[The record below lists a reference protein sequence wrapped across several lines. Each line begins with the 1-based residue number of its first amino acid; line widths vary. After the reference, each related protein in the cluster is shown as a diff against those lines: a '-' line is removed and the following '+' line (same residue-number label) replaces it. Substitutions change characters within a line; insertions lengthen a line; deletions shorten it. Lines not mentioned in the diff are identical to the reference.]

1 MAKKTVSKEPIKLA
15 PIKVKS
21 ITKPTK
27 KGEIP
32 TIMVEGNCAE
42 QYNEYHAI
50 EEDAKGQQKELKRVM
65 TPEAITELFK
75 RNSEKPWEAISSV
88 KLQDETDSV
97 TRITFMAKY
106 SDVQPVVVEAL
117 FNVIKTVK
125 GEKPN
130 VNDYFCRTMV
140 GEFNNDVFLNAEGRF
155 DQKRY
160 DAIMKAL
167 ADVCREE
174 GIQATPLA
182 TKEVVRPLPD
192 FHNRRWMDF
201 GPKTNEQITA
211 VVPNQ
216 INFYSCPKA
225 GDASEEGNGK

>member
-1 MAKKTVSKEPIKLA
+1 MAKKTATKEPVKLE

-21 ITKPTK
+21 IAKPTK

-32 TIMVEGNCAE
+32 TILVEGNCAE

-65 TPEAITELFK
+65 TPEAIHELFS
-75 RNSEKPWEAISSV
+75 RNSEKPWEPISSV

-106 SDVQPVVVEAL
+106 SDVQPAVVEAL
-117 FNVIKTVK
+117 FDAIKTTK
-125 GEKPN
+125 GVKPN
-130 VNDYFCRTMV
+130 VNDYFCKTMV
-140 GEFNNDVFLNAEGRF
+140 GEFNSDVFLNAEGRF
-155 DQKRY
+155 DQERY
-160 DAIMKAL
+160 DAIMGAL
-167 ADVCREE
+167 AKVCKDQ
-174 GIQATPLA
+174 GIQVAPVT

-192 FHNRRWMDF
+192 FHSRRWMDF

-216 INFYSCPKA
+216 INFYACPKA
-225 GDASEEGNGK
+225 GDADECNGK